1 MVEIDRRFL
10 RLLGRGIIRDVLALA
25 PLLRRLIVTDV
36 DIRLPDGRLRRLSG
50 RGGMMVDMMAVVVAL
65 GEVMALEIG
74 GMWII
79 FHPKMLGVIHFCT
92 N

>member
-10 RLLGRGIIRDVLALA
+10 HLLGRGIIRDVLALA

-36 DIRLPDGRLRRLSG
+36 DIRLRDGRLRRLSG
-50 RGGMMVDMMAVVVAL
+50 RGGMMVDMMAAVVAL
-65 GEVMALEIG
+65 GEVMDLEIG

-79 FHPKMLGVIHFCT
+79 LG
-92 N
+92 